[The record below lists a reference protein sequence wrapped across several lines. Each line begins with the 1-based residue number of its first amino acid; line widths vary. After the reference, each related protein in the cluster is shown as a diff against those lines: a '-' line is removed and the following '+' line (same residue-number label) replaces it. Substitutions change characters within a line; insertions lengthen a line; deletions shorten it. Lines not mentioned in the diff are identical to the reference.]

1 MAVTVRKYNRVPG
14 TVDAAEY
21 DGTRAGAEKV
31 LGWIQR
37 RGGLG
42 FSAAELGWRHEVGAY
57 WHKDHGFVYL
67 PAGARTPGSRLEMLR
82 DDELVIHTGT
92 GFALVFPGD
101 FVVRSRRGFYP
112 LRAESFH
119 RNYRSNSVAGKQASR
134 AAKSPPPS

>member
-1 MAVTVRKYNRVPG
+1 MTATVRKYRKVPA

-21 DGTRAGAEKV
+21 TGRNASAV
-31 LGWIQR
+31 LGWVRR

-42 FSAAELGWRHEVGAY
+42 FEARELGWRPEVGAY
-57 WHKDHGFVYL
+57 WHKEHGFVYL

-82 DDELVIHTGT
+82 DDELVVHTGA

-101 FVVRSRRGFYP
+101 FVLRSRRGFYP

-119 RNYRSNSVAGKQASR
+119 RNYRSNSVAGEQASR
-134 AAKSPPPS
+134 AAQPPPSP